1 MGERKVINLDSSDS
15 ELDDPEVFLDVLRDS
30 LNSDPAEKARRRVAG
45 NRRASNYRTTQ
56 GYRGRSGCATD
67 GPKLYQSITMTPAFK
82 DTSFEVRRVF
92 GVSSRFSYRFSG
104 GRN

>member
-15 ELDDPEVFLDVLRDS
+15 ELDDPEIFLDVLRDS

-45 NRRASNYRTTQ
+45 NRRASNYRSTQ

-92 GVSSRFSYRFSG
+92 DVSYRFSYRFSG